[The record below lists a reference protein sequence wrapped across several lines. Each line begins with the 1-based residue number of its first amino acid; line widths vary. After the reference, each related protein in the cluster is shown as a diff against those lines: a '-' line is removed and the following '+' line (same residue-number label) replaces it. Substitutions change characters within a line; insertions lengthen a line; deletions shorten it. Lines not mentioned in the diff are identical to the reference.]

1 MTDVTY
7 ALESFDGNE
16 WTQYCRVG
24 DNLPHAVSDLDMYLS
39 WFPESDVRLVML
51 EDTGEL
57 IDIVITVLRTLE
69 H

>member
-7 ALESFDGNE
+7 ALDSFDGHE
-16 WTQYCRVG
+16 WTQYCSVG
-24 DNLPHAVSDLDMYLS
+24 DNLPHAIAELDMYLS
-39 WFPESDVRLVML
+39 RFSERDVRLVML

-57 IDIVITVLRTLE
+57 IDIIITVLRTLE